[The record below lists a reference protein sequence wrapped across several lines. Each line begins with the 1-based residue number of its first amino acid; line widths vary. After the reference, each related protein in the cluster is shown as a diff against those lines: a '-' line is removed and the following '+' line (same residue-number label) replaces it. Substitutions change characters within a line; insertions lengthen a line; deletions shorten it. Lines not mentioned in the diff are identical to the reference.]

1 MTPDQT
7 DSVLTSRKIWRV
19 ILLTGLFVFNIFL
32 IQKFIDL
39 TVEGPEADPKEVIES
54 APPTVYKYGF
64 NIDDFHIIEET
75 IKPNSFLSQMLT
87 GQGVAYSNVY
97 QLVENIRDKFDVR
110 QITAGKKCCY
120 VTEDLCKEPS
130 HFIYE
135 PSRLYYYIFDLKNHD
150 VAKVERPVTK
160 EIDMASGVVRGSLW
174 NSMDGEGFSWAL
186 IERMENALA
195 WSLDFYSIQNGDEY
209 KLIYEK
215 IMIDGEVVAI
225 GDLLGAYYKN
235 FDNEYYAIHYENDQY
250 SGFYDTEGRPTKRT
264 FLKSPVKYS
273 RISSSYSP
281 RRFHP
286 VLKRYKSHLG
296 TDYAAP
302 TGTPIYA
309 VANGVITKASYTRG
323 NGNYVK
329 IKHTGA
335 YSTQY
340 LHMSRFAKGMRSG
353 VHVKQGQVIGY
364 VGQTGLATGPHVC
377 FRFWKNGRQVNH
389 RRLNF
394 PPADPLPQEELDQY
408 LCQKDFVQDLLDQI
422 EIPKGKPSKLTKL
435 EEGPTTSERQ

>member
-1 MTPDQT
+1 MNPGKADFVFPPKKIMRTILF
-7 DSVLTSRKIWRV
+7 SVL
-19 ILLTGLFVFNIFL
+19 FL
-32 IQKFIDL
+32 INLIIIHQLFTSAK
-39 TVEGPEADPKEVIES
+39 VVKEVENVRVEEE
-54 APPTVYKYGF
+54 PVPVYRYGF
-64 NIDDFHIIEET
+64 DVDAHCIIEET
-75 IKPNSFLSQMLT
+75 IKENSFLSQMLT
-87 GQGVAYSNVY
+87 GQGVPYVKIY
-97 QLVENIRDKFDVR
+97 ELVENIKDEFDVR
-110 QITAGKKCCY
+110 QITAGKNCAY
-120 VTEDLCKEPS
+120 VAPGLCEPAT

-135 PSRLYYYIFDLKNHD
+135 PSKLYYYVFDLENLDIQKI
-150 VAKVERPVTK
+150 ERPLTR
-160 EIDMASGVVRGSLW
+160 EIDVSSGVVEGSLW
-174 NSMDGEGFSWAL
+174 NSMDANGFSWAL

-215 IMIDGEVVAI
+215 ILIDGEVVAI
-225 GDLLGAYYKN
+225 GELLGAYYKN
-235 FDNEYYAIHYENDQY
+235 YDNEYYAIKYENEK
-250 SGFYDTEGRPTKRT
+250 YDGYYDIEGRATKRT

-309 VANGVITKASYTRG
+309 VANGVVTRASYTRG
-323 NGNYVK
+323 NGKYVK
-329 IKHTGA
+329 LKHDRA
-335 YSTQY
+335 HSTQY
-340 LHMSRFAKGMRSG
+340 LHMSRFAKGIRSG

-394 PPADPLPQEELDQY
+394 PPSDPLPDEEMPLFECERDFIIDILDRTEI
-408 LCQKDFVQDLLDQI
+408 QKPEPD
-422 EIPKGKPSKLTKL
+422 KLTKL
-435 EEGPTTSERQ
+435 EI